1 MSLLLFRKERVIAEK
16 RNIHQK
22 KKKRSKKKK
31 KSEVHAK
38 CHFSFR
44 TTCNLEEKRGWRK
57 NKIRSAT
64 LEKEKKLGDSSFV
77 GLFCFFI
84 ESYRSFLTLYISFT
98 YHHCVYFMIIACCS
112 NSNSHALLFLSFVC
126 FTMLVTTPLMTIRKA
141 QQDRFLD
148 KNPIKGLHGLVQ
160 LTATLRHRRL
170 HYIRRNLQPT

>member
-22 KKKRSKKKK
+22 KKKRSKK

-84 ESYRSFLTLYISFT
+84 ES
-98 YHHCVYFMIIACCS
+98 
-112 NSNSHALLFLSFVC
+112 
-126 FTMLVTTPLMTIRKA
+126 
-141 QQDRFLD
+141 
-148 KNPIKGLHGLVQ
+148 
-160 LTATLRHRRL
+160 
-170 HYIRRNLQPT
+170 